1 MRTVTILA
9 MVLAA
14 GASGAA
20 AQTMMDGYADPD
32 AAAPPTIIMPDQL
45 TNPITGDFN
54 AREDGVAAGGESETS
69 AYSDEGETWAQPY
82 SVEGEETLD
91 PESN

>member
-1 MRTVTILA
+1 MRTATILA
-9 MVLAA
+9 VALAA

-32 AAAPPTIIMPDQL
+32 AAATPTIIMPDQL

-54 AREDGVAAGGESETS
+54 AREDGVAAGGESDMN
-69 AYSDEGETWAQPY
+69 AYPSEVETWVQPY